1 VARAMRKL
9 SHYDDPIMRDIKEA
23 VREGYFD
30 EDRSDNELRITSVAQ
45 LLKDTAM
52 MSRQE
57 RRRYLAKLGNI
68 RTGQRTLTNKPSEDR
83 KKTKWLS
90 R

>member
-1 VARAMRKL
+1 MKKL
-9 SHYDDPIMRDIKEA
+9 APRYRDALLKDIEDA

-30 EDRSDNELRITSVAQ
+30 EDRSENELRNTPVAQ

-68 RTGQRTLTNKPSEDR
+68 RTGQRTLTNQTAGDR
-83 KKTKWLS
+83 QKTKWLS

>member
-1 VARAMRKL
+1 MKKL
-9 SHYDDPIMRDIKEA
+9 GQYDDPIMRDIKQA

-30 EDRSDNELRITSVAQ
+30 EDRSDNELRITPVAQ
-45 LLKDTAM
+45 LLEDTAM

-57 RRRYLAKLGNI
+57 RKRYLAKLGNI
-68 RTGQRTLTNKPSEDR
+68 RTGQRTLTNKPSQNR

>member
-1 VARAMRKL
+1 MKKL
-9 SHYDDPIMRDIKEA
+9 GQYDDPIMRDIKQA

-30 EDRSDNELRITSVAQ
+30 EDRSDNELRITPVAQ
-45 LLKDTAM
+45 LLEDTAM

-57 RRRYLAKLGNI
+57 RKRYLAKIGNI
-68 RTGQRTLTNKPSEDR
+68 RTGQRTLTKKPSEDR

>member
-1 VARAMRKL
+1 MARAMKKL
-9 SHYDDPIMRDIKEA
+9 GQYDDPIMRDIKQA

-30 EDRSDNELRITSVAQ
+30 EDRSDNELRITPVAQ
-45 LLKDTAM
+45 LLEDTAM

-57 RRRYLAKLGNI
+57 RKRYLAKLGNI
-68 RTGQRTLTNKPSEDR
+68 RTGQRTLTNKPSQNR

>member
-1 VARAMRKL
+1 MKKL
-9 SHYDDPIMRDIKEA
+9 GQYDDPIMRDIKEA

-30 EDRSDNELRITSVAQ
+30 EDRSQNELRITPVAQ
-45 LLKDTAM
+45 LLEDTAM

-57 RRRYLAKLGNI
+57 RRRYLAKIGNI
-68 RTGQRTLTNKPSEDR
+68 RTGQRTLTKKPSGDR

>member
-1 VARAMRKL
+1 MARAMKKL
-9 SHYDDPIMRDIKEA
+9 GQYDDAIMRDIKQA

-30 EDRSDNELRITSVAQ
+30 EDRSDNELRITPVAQ
-45 LLKDTAM
+45 LLEDTAM

-68 RTGQRTLTNKPSEDR
+68 RTGQRTLTKKTAGDR

>member
-1 VARAMRKL
+1 MKKL
-9 SHYDDPIMRDIKEA
+9 GQYDDPIMRDIKQA

-30 EDRSDNELRITSVAQ
+30 EDRSDNELRITPVAQ
-45 LLKDTAM
+45 LLEDTAM

-57 RRRYLAKLGNI
+57 RRRYLAKIGNI
-68 RTGQRTLTNKPSEDR
+68 RTGQRTLTKKPSEDR

>member
-1 VARAMRKL
+1 MKKL
-9 SHYDDPIMRDIKEA
+9 GQYDDPIMRDIKQA

-30 EDRSDNELRITSVAQ
+30 EDRSQNELRITPVAQ
-45 LLKDTAM
+45 LLEDTAM

-57 RRRYLAKLGNI
+57 RRRYLAKIGNI
-68 RTGQRTLTNKPSEDR
+68 RTGQRTLTKKPSEDR

>member
-1 VARAMRKL
+1 MKKL
-9 SHYDDPIMRDIKEA
+9 GQYDDPIMRDIKQA

-30 EDRSDNELRITSVAQ
+30 GDRSDNELRITPVAQ
-45 LLKDTAM
+45 LLEDTAM

-57 RRRYLAKLGNI
+57 RRRYLAKIGNI
-68 RTGQRTLTNKPSEDR
+68 RTGQRTLTKKPSEDR

>member
-1 VARAMRKL
+1 MKKL
-9 SHYDDPIMRDIKEA
+9 GQYDDPIMRDIKQA

-30 EDRSDNELRITSVAQ
+30 EDRSDNELRITPVAQ
-45 LLKDTAM
+45 LLEDTAM

-57 RRRYLAKLGNI
+57 RKRYLAKLGNI
-68 RTGQRTLTNKPSEDR
+68 RTGKRTLTNKTAQDR